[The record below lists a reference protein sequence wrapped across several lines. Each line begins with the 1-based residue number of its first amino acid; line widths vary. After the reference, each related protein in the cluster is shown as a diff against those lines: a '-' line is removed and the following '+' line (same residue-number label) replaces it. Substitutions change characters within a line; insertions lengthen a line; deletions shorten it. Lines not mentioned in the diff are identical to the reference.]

1 MRRYTLFVLGFTLL
15 LSSPSHATTLAEF
28 AAKQPIRLF
37 VATKGAELPSHY
49 DQTNNLKEG
58 DRALLLSG
66 AGLTDLKGISSL
78 MVEDEGRQVPLVSV
92 KNVHLFANKNAIT
105 ELPEEMAK
113 LDNVVFLYFEKNKMV
128 SLPPAVADMESLEG
142 MYFTENDFTEIPP
155 FVFGMTQ
162 LKKLQ
167 FAGNH
172 LTQLPE
178 ALGQLTRLIHLDM
191 AGNKIA
197 VIPDSIANLTR
208 LRVCDLSDNPF
219 THLPEGFG
227 KVGILY
233 QLRVKNCPV
242 TALPAGFANMP
253 GTIDITGSKIDPA
266 TLSSGLKAKLGTE
279 KPPKPE
285 SERRMIMQRKAK
297 PPEEPKPNEK

>member
-1 MRRYTLFVLGFTLL
+1 MRLLTIATCLLGAM
-15 LSSPSHATTLAEF
+15 SCPAHGITLAEF
-28 AAKQPIRLF
+28 VAGQPPRLF

-58 DRALLLSG
+58 DRALLLSD
-66 AGLTDLKGISSL
+66 AGLTDLDGISSL
-78 MVEDEGRQVPLVSV
+78 MVEDEGRQVPLASV

-105 ELPEEMAK
+105 ALPEEMGS
-113 LDNVVFLYFEKNKMV
+113 LDNVLFLYFEKNRLS
-128 SLPPAVADMESLEG
+128 SLPPALAEMKSLQG
-142 MYFTENDFTEIPP
+142 MYFTDNNFAEIPS
-155 FVFGMTQ
+155 FVFGMAQ

-172 LTQLPE
+172 ISQLPE
-178 ALGQLTRLIHLDM
+178 GIGQLTRLIHFNM
-191 AGNKIA
+191 AENQIA

-219 THLPEGFG
+219 TRLPDAFG
-227 KVGILY
+227 NVGILY
-233 QLRVKNCPV
+233 QLRVKNCPI
-242 TALPAGFANMP
+242 TTLPQGFANMP

-266 TLSSGLKAKLGTE
+266 SLPAPLQARLGTE

-297 PPEEPKPNEK
+297 PGEAPQGDGK